1 MSLALEKLL
10 GGPVCHGGTQILV
23 RDDGKLNPNTNHY
36 CETWIKA
43 YEARESGNKE
53 ETLKLVRKATA
64 DLPPADFMAEMME
77 LYPDAKV
84 VHVRRDP
91 PQRWW
96 DSIQAVTA
104 RTAPWWFGVVLAP
117 IPGWRHL
124 ATFASVQSRSTLRL
138 AGLDPATATPSDLIR
153 HGGPRE
159 SGISRRQT
167 YILEA
172 YHKKVASLVPER
184 QLLEMELDDGW
195 GPLCR
200 FLDAT
205 VPNTP
210 FPRVNDAK
218 AADKYATG
226 VLPKALGV

>member
-1 MSLALEKLL
+1 MGGAASVPTDPSKKVRVISAGYSRTGTVSMSLALEKLL

-43 YEARESGNKE
+43 YEAREAGNKE
-53 ETLKLVRKATA
+53 ETLKLVRTATA
-64 DLPPADFMAEMME
+64 GFVA
-77 LYPDAKV
+77 
-84 VHVRRDP
+84 
-91 PQRWW
+91 
-96 DSIQAVTA
+96 T
-104 RTAPWWFGVVLAP
+104 
-117 IPGWRHL
+117 WRYL
-124 ATFASVQSRSTLRL
+124 STFASVYSRSTLRL

-172 YHKKVASLVPER
+172 HHKKVASLVPER

-200 FLDAT
+200 FLDVP

-226 VLPKALGV
+226 VLPKALGVWLGIFSAVAAPLYLAISRQ